1 MYFHGRIYS
10 WQVLNFCIDIY
21 FFVFCFWLLHLLD
34 VASGSELT
42 ISLVMTAAANVCKY
56 EKIEFYLYN
65 HDNWVITTG

>member
-1 MYFHGRIYS
+1 MVFS
-10 WQVLNFCIDIY
+10 WENLFLAVLNFCIY
-21 FFVFCFWLLHLLD
+21 FFTFCFWLLHLLD
-34 VASGSELT
+34 VASSSELT